1 MNKGC
6 LIALIV
12 FVVVLLGGAGAT
24 VYFLVQKEQQGP
36 ASFMLEAPRYT
47 DIIAKTVAT
56 GSVQPRQ
63 EIEIKPQISGIIS
76 TISVEAGDILK
87 EGDVI
92 AKVKVIPDMVG
103 LSNAENR
110 LARAKI
116 NLDNA
121 SMDFERNAELNQQ
134 GVISAADFQQFE
146 ISKRQAQEELAAA
159 EDQLQIVKEGVAKR
173 KGGGSNTLIR
183 STISGMVL
191 DVPVKEGNSVI
202 EANNFNDGTTIASIA
217 NMEDLIFIGK
227 VDESEV
233 EKLHIGM
240 DLILKIGAIEGQTF
254 DATLEY
260 ISPKGIEEN
269 GAIQFEIK
277 AAVKLREDQF
287 IRAGYSANADVV
299 LDKRDSVLAISEAL
313 IQFGKDEKPF
323 IEVSTGNGQYEARPL
338 ELGLSDGIMV
348 EVLDGVAEGDSIKK
362 WNQPIYE

>member
-24 VYFLVQKEQQGP
+24 VYFLVLKEQQGP
-36 ASFMLEAPRYT
+36 ASFTLEAPQKT
-47 DIIAKTVAT
+47 DIVAKTVAT

-63 EIEIKPQISGIIS
+63 EIQIKPQVSGIIS
-76 TISVEAGDILK
+76 SVAVEAGEILK
-87 EGDVI
+87 EGDII
-92 AKVKVIPDMVG
+92 AKVKVIPDMAN

-110 LARAKI
+110 LARARI

-121 SMDFERNAELNQQ
+121 TMDFARNSELREQ
-134 GVISAADFQQFE
+134 GVIASADFQQFE
-146 ISKRQAQEELAAA
+146 IAKRQAQEELETA
-159 EDQLQIVKEGVAKR
+159 EDQLQIVKEGVTKR
-173 KGGGSNTLIR
+173 KGGTSNTLIR
-183 STISGMVL
+183 STIAGMVL
-191 DVPVKEGNSVI
+191 DVPVKQGNSVI

-217 NMEDLIFIGK
+217 NMDDLIFIGK

-240 DLILKIGAIEGQTF
+240 ALILTIGAIEGQTF
-254 DATLEY
+254 DAELEY

-277 AAVKLREDQF
+277 AAVQLREDQF

-299 LDKRDSVLAISEAL
+299 LDRRDSVLAISEAL
-313 IQFGKDEKPF
+313 LQFDENQKPF
-323 IEVSTGNGQYEARPL
+323 VEVSTGSGQYEKKPV
-338 ELGLSDGIMV
+338 ELGLSDGILV
-348 EVLDGVAEGDSIKK
+348 EVIGGVSATDSIKK
-362 WNQPIYE
+362 WNQPIFE